1 MTPRGDRLACTLR
14 TLDRCQGTFSVFA
27 GDQPGTVGIIEP
39 VAWDQPP
46 KREVLEA
53 VFTLFQDLG
62 MTGRIIMLNQYQWRA
77 LAQAK
82 LEAFFFAAIIWGK
95 NPYKVVEDAETITR
109 RDTPVRAAITPSTG
123 IAARQG

>member
-14 TLDRCQGTFSVFA
+14 TLDHCQGTFSVLA
-27 GDQPGTVGIIEP
+27 GGQPGTVGIIEP

-53 VFTLFQDLG
+53 VFTLFQDIG

-77 LAQAK
+77 LAQAG

-95 NPYKVVEDAETITR
+95 NPFKVVEDAEFIAR
-109 RDTPVRAAITPSTG
+109 RTKPDRTEITPSAG
-123 IAARQG
+123 IAAHQG